1 MGGGHL
7 ITLKNK
13 GLFFKVEASDAIIC
27 YYLLNNKIN
36 NQTLYIW
43 EYDISLL
50 LFLLDKLNINYLYLN
65 TLHEFINNQY
75 DYYLVL

>member
-36 NQTLYIW
+36 NQVLYI
-43 EYDISLL
+43 
-50 LFLLDKLNINYLYLN
+50 
-65 TLHEFINNQY
+65 
-75 DYYLVL
+75 

>member
-1 MGGGHL
+1 MSSGGGHL

-13 GLFFKVEASDAIIC
+13 GLFFKVEASDAIIF
-27 YYLLNNKIN
+27 YYLLNNKI
-36 NQTLYIW
+36 
-43 EYDISLL
+43 
-50 LFLLDKLNINYLYLN
+50 NINYLYLN